1 MAVERSAA
9 SRVLQAGPLTWLLAA
24 ACSWALLLWLLA
36 LFGLGGRIGLVRAP
50 SSMALPAALPAQA
63 DRVGPLSDY
72 PQAAQR
78 PLFTQDRRPR
88 AFIAAGTDAAAVDT
102 GGGELDFI
110 LTGTLI
116 TPTVRL
122 AVLQPSAGG
131 EAQRVREG
139 SAPEGAAGWRLIE
152 VQPRRAVFEGSGGQ
166 MTLDL
171 RTFGTPGAPPSAVP
185 ADAAASTAAAA
196 VAAAAAAQN
205 AADTAANAGTDA
217 ASQQQADDIR
227 RRIEERRAQLRQRG
241 ESTDDAA
248 PPPSRPMSGPARR

>member
-24 ACSWALLLWLLA
+24 ACGWALLLWLLA

-50 SSMALPAALPAQA
+50 TSLALPAALPAQA

-88 AFIAAGTDAAAVDT
+88 AFLAAGADAAVA
-102 GGGELDFI
+102 GAGSGELDFI

-131 EAQRVREG
+131 DAQRVREG
-139 SAPEGAAGWRLIE
+139 SAPEGAVGWRLVE

-185 ADAAASTAAAA
+185 AEATA
-196 VAAAAAAQN
+196 VAAQN
-205 AADTAANAGTDA
+205 AAATAADAAEHPADDA
-217 ASQQQADDIR
+217 ASAQQADDIR
-227 RRIEERRAQLRQRG
+227 RRIEARRAQLRQG
-241 ESTDDAA
+241 GANADDVP

>member
-24 ACSWALLLWLLA
+24 ACGWALLLWLLA

-50 SSMALPAALPAQA
+50 TSLALPAALPAQA

-72 PQAAQR
+72 PDASQR

-88 AFIAAGTDAAAVDT
+88 TFLAAGADAAVAGA

-171 RTFGTPGAPPSAVP
+171 RTFGTAGAPPSAVP
-185 ADAAASTAAAA
+185 ADTNAT
-196 VAAAAAAQN
+196 AAAAAQN
-205 AADTAANAGTDA
+205 AADAAADTAENAGNDA

-227 RRIEERRAQLRQRG
+227 RRIEARRAQLRQSG
-241 ESTDDAA
+241 GTDDSSQ
-248 PPPSRPMSGPARR
+248 PSRPMSGPARR

>member
-1 MAVERSAA
+1 MAVERSTA

-24 ACSWALLLWLLA
+24 ACGWALLLWLLA
-36 LFGLGGRIGLVRAP
+36 LFGLGGRVGLVRAP
-50 SSMALPAALPAQA
+50 TSLALPAALPAQA

-72 PQAAQR
+72 PQAVQR

-88 AFIAAGTDAAAVDT
+88 AFLAAGADAAVAGA

-131 EAQRVREG
+131 DAQRVREG
-139 SAPEGAAGWRLIE
+139 STPEGAAGWRLIE

-171 RTFGTPGAPPSAVP
+171 RTFGTAGAPPSAVP
-185 ADAAASTAAAA
+185 AEANAPTAAADAAPAAAAS
-196 VAAAAAAQN
+196 
-205 AADTAANAGTDA
+205 AGDDA

-227 RRIEERRAQLRQRG
+227 RRIEARRAQLRQRG
-241 ESTDDAA
+241 DADDSSQ
-248 PPPSRPMSGPARR
+248 PSRPMSGPARR

>member
-1 MAVERSAA
+1 MAVERSAT
-9 SRVLQAGPLTWLLAA
+9 RRILQAGPLTWLLAA
-24 ACSWALLLWLLA
+24 ACGWAVLLWLLA
-36 LFGLGGRIGLVRAP
+36 LFGLGEHIGLVRAP
-50 SSMALPAALPAQA
+50 SSLALPPALAVQA
-63 DRVGPLSDY
+63 DPVGPLSAY
-72 PQAAQR
+72 PEAMQR

-88 AFIAAGTDAAAVDT
+88 AFLAAGADAAVMGA

-116 TPTVRL
+116 TPTLRL

-131 EAQRVREG
+131 DAQRVREG
-139 SAPEGAAGWRLIE
+139 SAPEGAAGWRLVE

-185 ADAAASTAAAA
+185 AE
-196 VAAAAAAQN
+196 AAAAAAQN
-205 AADTAANAGTDA
+205 AADAAADAAEHPAADA
-217 ASQQQADDIR
+217 ASAQQADDIR
-227 RRIEERRAQLRQRG
+227 RRIEARRAQLRQSG
-241 ESTDDAA
+241 ANADDVP